1 MKNLYIG
8 GGRVMHIKRESHPDG
23 HVVFAYREVFFSK
36 AFGRLKSR
44 FARKE
49 KDKREK
55 AAAFNYMKQEA
66 QKTWSPAYLGYFDE
80 WFANCTDYQVE
91 CMNVWASGKMGPFL
105 TKKQAKRKK
114 KN

>member
-1 MKNLYIG
+1 M
-8 GGRVMHIKRESHPDG
+8 RIKREAQLDG

-36 AFGRLKSR
+36 AFGWLKSK

-49 KDKREK
+49 KDNK
-55 AAAFNYMKQEA
+55 AVAFNYMKQEA
-66 QKTWSPAYLGYFDE
+66 QKTWSPAYLRYFDE
-80 WFANCTDYQVE
+80 WFANCTDYQVD

-105 TKKQAKRKK
+105 TKKQAKWKK